1 MLKGLQSNPW
11 ITVFAGLGVNL
22 TLGFLYAWGVIAAA
36 LVKNFGW
43 SATQTQ
49 IPYML
54 ASLIFALSMVPAG
67 KLQDTRGP
75 RLALWL
81 SALLAGVGFLGASFA
96 LTVSGLAIFF
106 GVLFGLA
113 MGFGYAAPTPAAV
126 KWFHP
131 QHRGFISGI
140 VVSGYGIAPVYIAP
154 LSHAIIERYGLAH
167 AFLVFGCL
175 FAGVI
180 LALSFLIANPPS
192 SWTPVTLP
200 FGKRSLTT
208 YATRDFTPQEM
219 VRTRS
224 FALLW
229 VLFLLGTFAGLLVI
243 GQMPQI
249 AEEIAGFEYGFVPV
263 ALYAVANFLGRMSW
277 GSLSD
282 RMGRGKA
289 LSLAFLIQTV
299 VFFAFEKLT
308 NPMLLLTG
316 KSLVGFTFGGMLAM
330 FPAVC
335 ADLFGLK
342 NLGVNYGILFT
353 AWGVGGTIGP
363 LLGGLSR
370 DITGGHTVSFFVS
383 GCASLLGVVLSLL
396 LRRGKEHGQEKV

>member
-1 MLKGLQSNPW
+1 MIQNPW
-11 ITVFAGLGVNL
+11 TIVLAGLGVNL
-22 TLGFLYAWGVIAAA
+22 TLGFLYAWGVIASA
-36 LVKNFGW
+36 LVKHFGW

-54 ASLIFALSMVPAG
+54 ASLVFALSMIPAG
-67 KLQDTRGP
+67 RLQDRKGP
-75 RLALWL
+75 RTVLWL
-81 SALLAGVGFLGASFA
+81 SALLAGVGFLGASLSPTVLG
-96 LTVSGLAIFF
+96 LTIFF
-106 GVLFGLA
+106 GILFGLA

-180 LALSFLIANPPS
+180 FTLSFLIANPPT
-192 SWTPVTLP
+192 SWTPVVLP
-200 FGKRSLTT
+200 FGKRLMGSH
-208 YATRDFTPQEM
+208 ATRDFTPQEM

-224 FALLW
+224 FLLLW

-243 GQMPQI
+243 GQMPRI
-249 AEEIAGFEYGFVPV
+249 AEEIAGLEYGFVPV

-282 RMGRGKA
+282 RLGRGKT
-289 LSLAFLIQTV
+289 LSLAFLIQTI
-299 VFFAFEKLT
+299 VFFAFERLT
-308 NPMLLLTG
+308 HPVLLLVG

-335 ADLFGLK
+335 ADFFGLK
-342 NLGVNYGILFT
+342 NLGANYGILFT

-370 DITGGHTVSFFVS
+370 DITGGHTVSFLVS
-383 GCASLLGVVLSLL
+383 GSASLFGILLSFLL
-396 LRRGKEHGQEKV
+396 QRRREHGQESL

>member
-1 MLKGLQSNPW
+1 MLRSNPW
-11 ITVFAGLGVNL
+11 AVVCAGLGVNL
-22 TLGFLYAWGVIAAA
+22 TLGFLYAWGVVASV
-36 LVKNFGW
+36 LVKQFGW

-54 ASLIFALSMVPAG
+54 ASLIFALSMIPAG
-67 KLQDTRGP
+67 RLQDQKGP
-75 RLALWL
+75 RTALWL
-81 SALLAGVGFLGASFA
+81 SALLAGVGFLGAS
-96 LTVSGLAIFF
+96 VSLSVLGLALFF

-154 LSHAIIERYGLAH
+154 LSHAIIERYGLAQ
-167 AFLVFGCL
+167 AFLLFGCL
-175 FAGVI
+175 FAGI
-180 LALSFLIANPPS
+180 IFALSFLITNPPA
-192 SWTPVTLP
+192 SWTPVVLSY
-200 FGKRSLTT
+200 GKKPTT
-208 YATRDFTPQEM
+208 TPQAMKDFTPGEM

-224 FALLW
+224 FKLLW
-229 VLFLLGTFAGLLVI
+229 TLFLLGTFAGLLVI
-243 GQMPQI
+243 GQAPRI

-282 RMGRGKA
+282 RLGRGNA
-289 LSLAFLIQTV
+289 LSFAFLIQTV
-299 VFFAFEKLT
+299 VFFVFEQLT
-308 NPMLLLTG
+308 NPALLLIG
-316 KSLVGFTFGGMLAM
+316 KSLVGFTFGGMLSM
-330 FPAVC
+330 FPAAC

-353 AWGVGGTIGP
+353 AWGVGGILGP

-370 DITGGHTVSFFVS
+370 DLTGGHTVSFLVS
-383 GCASLLGVVLSLL
+383 GCASLFGVFLSFL
-396 LRRGKEHGQEKV
+396 LRRRKKDAPEKI